1 MNSAQRRAVVTRSY
15 KESQDSCTEALKL
28 LLKKAAARTRG
39 GEKHARKESNNA
51 ERKASIPKD
60 QV

>member
-28 LLKKAAARTRG
+28 LLKKAAGGG
-39 GEKHARKESNNA
+39 GEEHAMKGVQNA
-51 ERKASIPKD
+51 SRRGSIHKRR
-60 QV
+60 